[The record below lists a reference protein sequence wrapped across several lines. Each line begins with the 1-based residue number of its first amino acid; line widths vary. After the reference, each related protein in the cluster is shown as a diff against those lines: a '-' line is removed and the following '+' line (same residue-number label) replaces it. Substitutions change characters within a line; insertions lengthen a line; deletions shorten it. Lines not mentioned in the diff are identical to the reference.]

1 MENHYFLGGQ
11 MNYQWA
17 IFHSYVANYQQVSV
31 FLTVHLVLDTLET
44 ELQSPPENLF
54 NGRHASC
61 MFFCW
66 GIHTRWCL
74 PSYVVNSWPCIYI
87 YIYIC
92 MLAYTYLHIHI
103 YIYICKCICKSIHIT
118 P

>member
-1 MENHYFLGGQ
+1 MGFNGIYPLRIVNDPIKWNITIFVGGQ

-44 ELQSPPENLF
+44 ELQSPLENSF

-61 MFFCW
+61 MFFF
-66 GIHTRWCL
+66 
-74 PSYVVNSWPCIYI
+74 VVGATIQDGASHY
-87 YIYIC
+87 
-92 MLAYTYLHIHI
+92 ML
-103 YIYICKCICKSIHIT
+103 
-118 P
+118 